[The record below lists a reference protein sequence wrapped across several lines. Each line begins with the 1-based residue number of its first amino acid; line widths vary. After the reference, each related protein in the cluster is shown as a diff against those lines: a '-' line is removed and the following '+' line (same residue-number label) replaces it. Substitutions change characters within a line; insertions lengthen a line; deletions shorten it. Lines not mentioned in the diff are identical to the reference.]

1 MTKVLLAA
9 NVIVGVTMA
18 EQEYSKEQI
27 PNEDS
32 DSSTNEEV
40 ASQNQTNTE
49 LASELDSLLDEIDSV
64 LETNA
69 KEFVES
75 YVQKGGQ

>member
-9 NVIVGVTMA
+9 NVVVGVTMA

-32 DSSTNEEV
+32 DSSVNEEV
-40 ASQNQTNTE
+40 ASQNQTNSE
-49 LASELDSLLDEIDSV
+49 LASELDGLLDEIDSV

-69 KEFVES
+69 EEFVKS

>member
-1 MTKVLLAA
+1 MS
-9 NVIVGVTMA
+9 ISGVNMA
-18 EQEYSKEQI
+18 DQEYSKEQA

-32 DSSTNEEV
+32 DTSIDEEGVSTNQV
-40 ASQNQTNTE
+40 NSE
-49 LASELDSLLDEIDSV
+49 LANELDGLLDEIDSV

-69 KEFVES
+69 EEFVKS

>member
-1 MTKVLLAA
+1 
-9 NVIVGVTMA
+9 MA